1 MYKPVERE
9 AQALRRYNPVQ
20 VLNLISVLSIMRRK
34 DEKRLANLLAKENLN
49 YKVAF
54 RDFQLAFVV
63 KLIIHFFD
71 KQRLS
76 QRRFTWRDLLEACRS
91 LTKHQAPSSYS
102 IRSLEDINK
111 FMIRMAYQ
119 QFPDFYGD
127 RDTIARTH
135 LLFRSCAKKVE
146 GEIKFDMDAAYQ
158 EATGLSLDQSWEI
171 TLAMSGFLL
180 TKGRGIII
188 GPLKSG
194 DLKENISDSD
204 INKFISMISISPKE
218 YREKMGLP
226 IYKVDPYETFNPNP
240 LVNWPVVEIDKNK
253 WVVPI
258 FPYLLRRGT
267 EQAFYDVIAYKGREF
282 SAFLGHVF
290 EEYADLML
298 STLGAEYK
306 IIKARTYLRDGQKCD
321 ICDRII
327 IKNGEAVLIECK
339 TKRLGLKT
347 KFTADE
353 ELLRNDLTDI
363 GKEDDKGNIVHAI
376 RQVHRTEKDIR
387 VNCQGLEDL
396 NKKITGKMYPIVL
409 TLDPY
414 FCANGGY
421 IKRII
426 DEELNKGE
434 YRIKGYTWQLVDAR
448 GFELLCALSQ
458 KEDFMDLI
466 KDKFSAQE
474 KIVQDMTTFIEYQN
488 VDGIQKPRAVPAH
501 PVIKDELDKLWGGIG
516 NRYEKINLG

>member
-1 MYKPVERE
+1 
-9 AQALRRYNPVQ
+9 
-20 VLNLISVLSIMRRK
+20 
-34 DEKRLANLLAKENLN
+34 
-49 YKVAF
+49 
-54 RDFQLAFVV
+54 
-63 KLIIHFFD
+63 
-71 KQRLS
+71 
-76 QRRFTWRDLLEACRS
+76 
-91 LTKHQAPSSYS
+91 
-102 IRSLEDINK
+102 
-111 FMIRMAYQ
+111 
-119 QFPDFYGD
+119 
-127 RDTIARTH
+127 
-135 LLFRSCAKKVE
+135 
-146 GEIKFDMDAAYQ
+146 
-158 EATGLSLDQSWEI
+158 
-171 TLAMSGFLL
+171 
-180 TKGRGIII
+180 
-188 GPLKSG
+188 
-194 DLKENISDSD
+194 
-204 INKFISMISISPKE
+204 MISISPKE

-488 VDGIQKPRAVPAH
+488 VDGIQKPRAVPDH